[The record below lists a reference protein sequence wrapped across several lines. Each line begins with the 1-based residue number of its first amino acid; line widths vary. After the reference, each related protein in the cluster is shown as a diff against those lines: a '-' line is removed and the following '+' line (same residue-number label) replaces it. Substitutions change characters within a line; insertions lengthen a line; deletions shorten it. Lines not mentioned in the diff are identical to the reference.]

1 MTLIAPL
8 HRLYYVVGHEP
19 NRRCTH
25 VNEGLSP
32 LSVVITTSI
41 GLWKLHRVGVG
52 FSGGWKLL
60 RFYGHFYSGV
70 QLLRAC
76 RSHRLI
82 CFN

>member
-8 HRLYYVVGHEP
+8 HEP

-52 FSGGWKLL
+52 FSGGWKL
-60 RFYGHFYSGV
+60 FT
-70 QLLRAC
+70 LLRSLLAVSNFYTF
-76 RSHRLI
+76 RNLLSFVPNFYTSI
-82 CFN
+82 S